1 MVCKPINLINF
12 ELEEM
17 YDAMVWV
24 FMTVRQAS
32 VFHANIFLLSYFSAD
47 TVTAD

>member
-12 ELEEM
+12 KLEEM

-24 FMTVRQAS
+24 FMTIRHAS
-32 VFHANIFLLSYFSAD
+32 VFEVNFFVIIFPN
-47 TVTAD
+47 